1 MFCKLFNILASIW
14 DYINKIIIYTKNFGQ
29 YILLMFNGLLK
40 ILENKIFLLILR
52 SIKNKF

>member
-1 MFCKLFNILASIW
+1 MFCRLFNILASIW
-14 DYINKIIIYTKNFGQ
+14 DYINKIIIYTKTFDQ